1 MSNPSDIVNVV
12 SESSPHY
19 SRSEFYSSLAIQ
31 CTREE
36 KKVFNRLGKV
46 LKEERE
52 KGGLKRSEQIIHQ
65 LEYLTE
71 LTTEYNNLAQRMRKI
86 AADSFS

>member
-12 SESSPHY
+12 SESFPNY
-19 SRSEFYSSLAIQ
+19 SRSEFYSSLDRQ
-31 CTREE
+31 CILEE
-36 KKVFNRLGKV
+36 KKVFDILWRILK
-46 LKEERE
+46 KEEE
-52 KGGLKRSEQIIHQ
+52 NLETSEETKSYI
-65 LEYLTE
+65 EYLTE

>member
-36 KKVFNRLGKV
+36 TKVYEMIRKV
-46 LKEERE
+46 LKEEEE
-52 KGGLKRSEQIIHQ
+52 KGGLERSEQIIHQ
-65 LEYLTE
+65 LDYLTE